1 MGTTESRLTK
11 RTDIPTT
18 PVQTEYDSIIEF
30 IFTHMNEYI
39 IHPLLLSTALQL
51 MFAFDTW
58 TFSRAE
64 LCRHLFEYILTAIP
78 TMPLSLVPRLFHYIC
93 RLLES
98 PVLVVD
104 HSMVEQLFTLTQQL
118 TTLPIP
124 PSNVDFR
131 TAQHAAVQ
139 TLATAVC
146 YVPGEGLDLLKQVVQ
161 PIVEKL
167 QTIVTALPQD
177 DEQGGRKGDMV
188 HVMELTEQA
197 VSQLRALAGI
207 FDGCLLEP
215 FANQLAGLCVSVL
228 HALLHIVLTSSGRS
242 EEMMMNA
249 MRGGDWKA
257 CRESILRAIVEVYL
271 SITRAA
277 ETNLDE
283 GNVNY
288 LLLDCSDLLNEAEF
302 CEQGLI
308 IVDSLLCNAVS
319 LIPQDRRTP
328 VFFSVSNLLSLLLS
342 NHAVGNHID
351 SVKYILHIM
360 YVLVKEDMEI
370 GMRGAEQVVKMMVE
384 LLNEGMNEEEL
395 IRLVLRQLVYLVIV
409 GNRVK

>member
-1 MGTTESRLTK
+1 
-11 RTDIPTT
+11 
-18 PVQTEYDSIIEF
+18 
-30 IFTHMNEYI
+30 
-39 IHPLLLSTALQL
+39 
-51 MFAFDTW
+51 
-58 TFSRAE
+58 
-64 LCRHLFEYILTAIP
+64 
-78 TMPLSLVPRLFHYIC
+78 
-93 RLLES
+93 
-98 PVLVVD
+98 
-104 HSMVEQLFTLTQQL
+104 
-118 TTLPIP
+118 
-124 PSNVDFR
+124 
-131 TAQHAAVQ
+131 
-139 TLATAVC
+139 
-146 YVPGEGLDLLKQVVQ
+146 
-161 PIVEKL
+161 
-167 QTIVTALPQD
+167 
-177 DEQGGRKGDMV
+177 
-188 HVMELTEQA
+188 
-197 VSQLRALAGI
+197 
-207 FDGCLLEP
+207 
-215 FANQLAGLCVSVL
+215 
-228 HALLHIVLTSSGRS
+228 
-242 EEMMMNA
+242 MMMNA